1 MSLKIWGRLT
11 SINVQ
16 KAMLCVEELDL
27 PHERIDAGLAFGIV
41 NTPDYRAKNP
51 NGLVPLMEDD
61 DFVLWESNA
70 IVRYLAAKHA
80 SGSLWPTDPR
90 ERADADRWMDWQTT
104 TFQPAIGPA
113 FMHLVRLPP
122 EKRDPAAV
130 DPSRQNTEDCV
141 AVMES
146 VLATKRF
153 IAGDRLTVGDIALA
167 PAIHRW
173 LNLPL
178 KRLSR
183 PHVERWYGEIMRRP
197 RTTRALIL
205 PVV

>member
-1 MSLKIWGRLT
+1 MPLKIWGRLT

-16 KAMLCVEELDL
+16 KVMLCVEELDL
-27 PHERIDAGLAFGIV
+27 AHERVDAGLSYGIV
-41 NTPDYRAKNP
+41 DTPEYRAKNP
-51 NGLVPLMEDD
+51 NALVPVMEDG

-80 SGSLWPTDPR
+80 SGSLWPTDLK
-90 ERADADRWMDWQTT
+90 ERADADRWMDWQAT

-130 DPSRQNTEDCV
+130 EPSRQKTEECV
-141 AVMES
+141 GIMENML
-146 VLATKRF
+146 VKKRF
-153 IAGDRLTVGDIALA
+153 IAGDRLTIGDIALA

-183 PHVERWYGEIMRRP
+183 PHVERWYGEITRRP
-197 RTTRALIL
+197 RTAAALVL

>member
-1 MSLKIWGRLT
+1 MPLKIWGRLT

-16 KAMLCVEELDL
+16 KAMFCVEDLNL
-27 PHERIDAGLAFGIV
+27 PHQRVDAGLSFGIV
-41 NTPDYRAKNP
+41 TTPEYRAKNP
-51 NGLVPLMEDD
+51 NGLVPLIEDG

-80 SGSLWPTDPR
+80 TGSLWPTDPR

-104 TFQPAIGPA
+104 TLQPAMWAA

-122 EKRDPAAV
+122 EKRDAGAV
-130 DPSRQNTEDCV
+130 EPSRQKTEDCV
-141 AVMES
+141 AILDG
-146 VLATKRF
+146 VLADRRF
-153 IAGDRLTVGDIALA
+153 IAGERMTVGDIALG
-167 PAIHRW
+167 PALHRW

-178 KRLSR
+178 ERARR
-183 PHVERWYGEIMRRP
+183 PNVERWYGEIMRRP
-197 RTTRALIL
+197 RAGNALIL